1 VINRS
6 CCRRTCWEWLPADHV
21 VWFLLETVD
30 ALDTSAFHVGR
41 RLGGVGTAGYD
52 PDMLLTLLIYAYCQ
66 GVRSSR
72 QIERRCL
79 TDVAFRV
86 VCAQDVP
93 DHATVAR
100 FRAEHEDTFAVLFT
114 QVLLVAAEAGLA
126 RSPYERERQLEVGVG
141 VGGRAVVKS
150 S

>member
-1 VINRS
+1 
-6 CCRRTCWEWLPADHV
+6 
-21 VWFLLETVD
+21 
-30 ALDTSAFHVGR
+30 
-41 RLGGVGTAGYD
+41 
-52 PDMLLTLLIYAYCQ
+52 LLIYAYCQ

-100 FRAEHEDTFAVLFT
+100 FGAEHEEAFAALFS
-114 QVLLVAAEAGLA
+114 QVLEVAATA
-126 RSPYERERQLEVGVG
+126 GVG
-141 VGGRAVVKS
+141 AVRDRRDRRDQDPGERVDRR
-150 S
+150 